1 MPIGACCARK
11 EVAEALG
18 SGTHG
23 STYGGSPIACASA
36 LASIS
41 EILDRH
47 LSENAEEVGAYLME
61 QLRTLPHVKEVRG
74 RGLLVGVE
82 YDIPI
87 AMEVK
92 WGTFKRHAL
101 ITAIGDSINRMI
113 PPLIATKKDVDLL
126 VERMR
131 GAAWRRQLRC
141 RQPRA
146 ADKKELSESS
156 PELFFCLA
164 GLKGSCNDL

>member
-1 MPIGACCARK
+1 
-11 EVAEALG
+11 
-18 SGTHG
+18 
-23 STYGGSPIACASA
+23 
-36 LASIS
+36 
-41 EILDRH
+41 
-47 LSENAEEVGAYLME
+47 ME

-131 GAAWRRQLRC
+131 GAVLE
-141 RQPRA
+141 A
-146 ADKKELSESS
+146 AT
-156 PELFFCLA
+156 A
-164 GLKGSCNDL
+164 VQAA